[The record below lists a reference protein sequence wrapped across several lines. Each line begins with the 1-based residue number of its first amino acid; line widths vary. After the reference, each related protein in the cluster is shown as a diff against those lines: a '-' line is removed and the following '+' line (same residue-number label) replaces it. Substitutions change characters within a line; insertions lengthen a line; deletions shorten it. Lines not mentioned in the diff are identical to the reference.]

1 MNWGTKIVMGMFAFM
16 LFIVAMVIYMFH
28 MHGRDALIEENYY
41 EKGINYNA
49 EYDAKQNV
57 LQDDA
62 QPKITI
68 TNTQLVIQLKDSAEY
83 ALVLMRASD
92 SNDDVKLKGTTT
104 GPSHLILVDRT
115 KMAKGMWFIN
125 LSWHND
131 RSKTYLLKNSIT
143 L

>member
-28 MHGRDALIEENYY
+28 VHGRDALIEENYY

-57 LQDDA
+57 FHDDA
-62 QPKITI
+62 KPKITI
-68 TNTQLVIQLKDSAEY
+68 TNSQLVIQLKDSAQYE
-83 ALVLMRASD
+83 LILMRPVN
-92 SNDDVKLKGTTT
+92 SNDDFKLKGNTAGT
-104 GPSHLILVDRT
+104 SHLILVDRT
-115 KMAKGMWFIN
+115 KLARGMWFIN
-125 LSWHND
+125 LSWSANG
-131 RSKTYLLKNSIT
+131 KKYLFKNNIT